1 MGSMTIEIKNNLGKD
16 VDASFVDGK
25 ICLNWAETKRKLGD
39 LNPGDVFKGKSETE
53 YIVCGHEHFVT
64 YVVRRKLLDETM
76 RFGDTNNWTESNIR
90 KYLNE
95 DYVQVIEREFG
106 NGNIV
111 AFERDLI
118 SLDGY
123 NDYATCVDKV
133 SVMNVMEY
141 VKYHKYVGNC
151 DFLRYVL
158 ITPDSTPSGCGAN
171 HVRYVLNDGS
181 VGCFSCSGDFG
192 VRPFFVLKSSTFV
205 S

>member
-25 ICLNWAETKRKLGD
+25 ICLNWAETKRRLGD

-64 YVVRRKLLDETM
+64 YVVRRELLDEKM
-76 RFGDTNNWTESNIR
+76 KFGDTNNWTESNIR

-111 AFERDLI
+111 EFERDLI

-151 DFLRYVL
+151 DFRYVL
-158 ITPDSTPSGCGAN
+158 ITPDSTPSGYGADN
-171 HVRYVLNDGS
+171 VRCVNVGGS
-181 VGCFSCSGDFG
+181 VVYYWCSSGFG

>member
-1 MGSMTIEIKNNLGKD
+1 MGSMTIEIENNLGKD

-25 ICLNWAETKRKLGD
+25 IYLNWAETKRRLGD

-53 YIVCGHEHFVT
+53 YIVCGHEHFET
-64 YVVRRKLLDETM
+64 YVVRRELLKETM
-76 RFGDTNNWTESNIR
+76 EFGDTNNWAKGKIR
-90 KYLNE
+90 KYLNG
-95 DYVQVIEREFG
+95 DYVQVIQREFG

-111 AFERDLI
+111 AFERDLT

-151 DFLRYVL
+151 DFRYVL

-171 HVRYVLNDGS
+171 HVRYVINDGT
-181 VGCFSCSGDFG
+181 VGCSRCDINFG
-192 VRPFFVLKSSTFV
+192 VRPFFVLKSSIFV

>member
-25 ICLNWAETKRKLGD
+25 ICLNWAETKRRLGD

-53 YIVCGHEHFVT
+53 YIVCGHEHFET
-64 YVVRRKLLDETM
+64 YVVRRELLKETM
-76 RFGDTNNWTESNIR
+76 EFGDTNNWAKGKIR
-90 KYLNE
+90 KYLNG
-95 DYVQVIEREFG
+95 DYVQVIQREFG

-151 DFLRYVL
+151 DFRYVL
-158 ITPDSTPSGCGAN
+158 ITPDSTPSGYGAFN
-171 HVRYVLNDGS
+171 VQCVFGDGRVRYGWCGRV
-181 VGCFSCSGDFG
+181 FG
-192 VRPFFVLKSSTFV
+192 VRPFFVLKSSIFV

>member
-39 LNPGDVFKGKSETE
+39 LNPGDVFNGKSETE
-53 YIVCGHEHFVT
+53 YIVCGHDHFVT
-64 YVVRRKLLDETM
+64 YVVRRELLDEKM
-76 RFGDTNNWTESNIR
+76 KFGDTNNWAQSNIR

-95 DYVQVIEREFG
+95 DYVRVIQGEFG

-123 NDYATCVDKV
+123 NDYATCVDKI
-133 SVMNVMEY
+133 SMMNILEY
-141 VKYHKYVGNC
+141 MKYHKYVGNC
-151 DFLRYVL
+151 DFRHAL

-171 HVRYVLNDGS
+171 GVRCVDGVGS
-181 VGCFSCSGDFG
+181 VRCNWCSLGFG
-192 VRPFFVLKSSTFV
+192 VRPFFVLKSSIFV

>member
-1 MGSMTIEIKNNLGKD
+1 MGSMTIEIENNLGKD

-151 DFLRYVL
+151 DFRYVL

-171 HVRYVLNDGS
+171 HVRYVINDGS
-181 VGCFSCSGDFG
+181 VGCNRCDINFG

>member
-151 DFLRYVL
+151 DFRYVL

-171 HVRYVLNDGS
+171 HVRYVINDGS
-181 VGCFSCSGDFG
+181 VGCNRCDISFG

>member
-64 YVVRRKLLDETM
+64 YVVRRELLDEKM
-76 RFGDTNNWTESNIR
+76 KFGDTNNWVKSNIR

-106 NGNIV
+106 NENIV
-111 AFERDLI
+111 EFKRDLI

-133 SVMNVMEY
+133 SMMNVLEY
-141 VKYHKYVGNC
+141 MKYHKYVGNC
-151 DFLRYVL
+151 NFRHAL
-158 ITPDSTPSGCGAN
+158 ITPDSTPSGCGACD
-171 HVRYVLNDGS
+171 VRCVDDDGN
-181 VGCFSCSGDFG
+181 VCYCWCSYDFG
-192 VRPFFVLKSSTFV
+192 VRPFFVLKSSIFV

>member
-151 DFLRYVL
+151 DFRYVL
-158 ITPDSTPSGCGAN
+158 ITPDSTPSGFSAYDVQCVSGGG
-171 HVRYVLNDGS
+171 R
-181 VGCFSCSGDFG
+181 VGCCWCCHGFG

>member
-25 ICLNWAETKRKLGD
+25 ICLNWAETKRRLGD
-39 LNPGDVFKGKSETE
+39 LDPGDVFKGKSETE
-53 YIVCGHEHFVT
+53 YIVCGHEHFET
-64 YVVRRKLLDETM
+64 YVVRRELLNETM
-76 RFGDTNNWTESNIR
+76 KFGDTNNWAESKIR

-95 DYVQVIEREFG
+95 DYVRVIQGEFG

-123 NDYATCVDKV
+123 SDYATCVDKA
-133 SVMNVMEY
+133 SVMNVLEY
-141 VKYHKYVGNC
+141 MKYHKYVGNC
-151 DFLRYVL
+151 DSCHAL
-158 ITPDSTPSGCGAN
+158 ITPNSTPSGYGAN
-171 HVRYVLNDGS
+171 GVQYVRG
-181 VGCFSCSGDFG
+181 VGDVHCSWCSGDFG
-192 VRPFFVLKSSTFV
+192 VRPFFVLKSSIFV

>member
-53 YIVCGHEHFVT
+53 YIVCGHEHFET
-64 YVVRRKLLDETM
+64 YVVRRKLLNKKME
-76 RFGDTNNWTESNIR
+76 FGDTNNWTESKIR

-95 DYVQVIEREFG
+95 DYVRVIQEEFG

-118 SLDGY
+118 SSDGY

-133 SVMNVMEY
+133 SMMNIFEY
-141 VKYHKYVGNC
+141 MKYHKNIGDC
-151 DFLRYVL
+151 DYRYAL
-158 ITPDSTPSGCGAN
+158 ITPDSTPSGCGAEI
-171 HVRYVLNDGS
+171 VRCVCGDGRVYYDWRS
-181 VGCFSCSGDFG
+181 RDFG
-192 VRPFFVLKSSTFV
+192 VRPFFVLKSSIFV

>member
-25 ICLNWAETKRKLGD
+25 ICLNWAETKRRLGD

-53 YIVCGHEHFVT
+53 YIVCGHEHFET
-64 YVVRRKLLDETM
+64 YVVRRELLKETM
-76 RFGDTNNWTESNIR
+76 EFGDTNNWAKGKIR
-90 KYLNE
+90 KYLNG
-95 DYVQVIEREFG
+95 DYVQVIQREFG

-151 DFLRYVL
+151 DFRYVL
-158 ITPDSTPSGCGAN
+158 ITPDSTPSGCGADD
-171 HVRYVLNDGS
+171 VRCVSDDGS
-181 VGCFSCSGDFG
+181 VDCSWCGNDFG
-192 VRPFFVLKSSTFV
+192 VRPFFVLKSSIFV

>member
-25 ICLNWAETKRKLGD
+25 ICLNWAETKRRLGD

-64 YVVRRKLLDETM
+64 YVVRRELLDEKM
-76 RFGDTNNWTESNIR
+76 KFGDTNNWVKSNIR

-151 DFLRYVL
+151 DFRYVL
-158 ITPDSTPSGCGAN
+158 ITPDSTPSGCGADY
-171 HVRYVLNDGS
+171 VRFVVDGGS
-181 VGCFSCSGDFG
+181 VGCGWCGLGFG

>member
-151 DFLRYVL
+151 DFRYVL

-171 HVRYVLNDGS
+171 HVRYVINDGS
-181 VGCFSCSGDFG
+181 VGCNRCGINFG

>member
-64 YVVRRKLLDETM
+64 YVVRRELLDEKM
-76 RFGDTNNWTESNIR
+76 KFGDTNNWVKSNIR

-106 NGNIV
+106 DGNIV

-123 NDYATCVDKV
+123 NSYATCVDKV
-133 SVMNVMEY
+133 SMMNILEY
-141 VKYHKYVGNC
+141 MKYHKYVGNC
-151 DFLRYVL
+151 DFRHAL
-158 ITPDSTPSGCGAN
+158 ITPDSTPLGYGAVS
-171 HVRYVLNDGS
+171 VRCVSDGGDVS
-181 VGCFSCSGDFG
+181 YGWCSGDFG
-192 VRPFFVLKSSTFV
+192 VRPFFVLKSSIFV

>member
-76 RFGDTNNWTESNIR
+76 RFGDTNNWTKSNIR

-151 DFLRYVL
+151 DFRYVL

-171 HVRYVLNDGS
+171 GVRYVNGDGS
-181 VGCFSCSGDFG
+181 VCYSWCGRVFG

>member
-1 MGSMTIEIKNNLGKD
+1 MGSMT
-16 VDASFVDGK
+16 
-25 ICLNWAETKRKLGD
+25 AETKRRLGD
-39 LNPGDVFKGKSETE
+39 LNPGDVFKDESETE

-64 YVVRRKLLDETM
+64 YVIRRELLNKKM
-76 RFGDTNNWTESNIR
+76 KFGDTNNWAQSNIR

-123 NDYATCVDKV
+123 NSYATCVDKV
-133 SVMNVMEY
+133 STMNILEY
-141 VKYHKYVGNC
+141 MKYHKYIGNC
-151 DFLRYVL
+151 DSYHAL
-158 ITPDSTPSGCGAN
+158 ITPNSNPAPLGCSAN
-171 HVRYVLNDGS
+171 LVQC
-181 VGCFSCSGDFG
+181 VGGGGGVDYGWCREDFG
-192 VRPFFVLKSSTFV
+192 VRPFFVLKSSIFV

>member
-1 MGSMTIEIKNNLGKD
+1 MGSMTIEIENNLGKD

-25 ICLNWAETKRKLGD
+25 ICLNWGETKRRLGD
-39 LNPGDVFKGKSETE
+39 LNHGDVFKGKSETE

-64 YVVRRKLLDETM
+64 YVVRRELLNETM
-76 RFGDTNNWTESNIR
+76 EFGDTNNWGESKIR

-111 AFERDLI
+111 KFERDLI

-123 NDYATCVDKV
+123 NDYGRCIDKV
-133 SVMNVMEY
+133 SMMNILEY
-141 VKYHKYVGNC
+141 MKYHKYVGNC
-151 DFLRYVL
+151 DSYHAL
-158 ITPDSTPSGCGAN
+158 ITPNSTLSGCGA
-171 HVRYVLNDGS
+171 GS
-181 VGCFSCSGDFG
+181 VQYVRGDGRVDYCWCCSDFC
-192 VRPFFVLKSSTFV
+192 VRPFFVLKSSIFV

>member
-1 MGSMTIEIKNNLGKD
+1 MGSMTIEIENNLGKD

-25 ICLNWAETKRKLGD
+25 ICLNWAETKRRLGD

-53 YIVCGHEHFVT
+53 YIVCGHEHFET
-64 YVVRRKLLDETM
+64 YVVRRELLKETM
-76 RFGDTNNWTESNIR
+76 EFGDTNNWAKGKIR
-90 KYLNE
+90 KYLNG
-95 DYVQVIEREFG
+95 DYVQVIQREFG

-151 DFLRYVL
+151 DFRYVL
-158 ITPDSTPSGCGAN
+158 ITPDSTPSGYGAN
-171 HVRYVLNDGS
+171 HVRYILNDGT
-181 VGCFSCSGDFG
+181 VGCSRCDINFG

>member
-39 LNPGDVFKGKSETE
+39 LDPGDVFKGKSETE

-64 YVVRRKLLDETM
+64 YVVRRELLDEKM
-76 RFGDTNNWTESNIR
+76 KFGDTNNWVKSNIR

-151 DFLRYVL
+151 DFRYVL
-158 ITPDSTPSGCGAN
+158 ITPDSTPSGYGAGD
-171 HVRYVLNDGS
+171 VRCVSDDGS
-181 VGCFSCSGDFG
+181 VDCSWCSNDFG
-192 VRPFFVLKSSTFV
+192 VRPFFVLKSSIFV

>member
-151 DFLRYVL
+151 DFRYVL

-171 HVRYVLNDGS
+171 HVRYVINDGS
-181 VGCFSCSGDFG
+181 VCCNWCSGGFG

>member
-64 YVVRRKLLDETM
+64 YVVRRELLDETM
-76 RFGDTNNWTESNIR
+76 EFGDTNNWAESNIR

-111 AFERDLI
+111 AFDRDLI

-133 SVMNVMEY
+133 SMMNVLEY
-141 VKYHKYVGNC
+141 MKYHKYVGNC
-151 DFLRYVL
+151 DFRHAL
-158 ITPDSTPSGCGAN
+158 ITPDSTPLGCGAGN
-171 HVRYVLNDGS
+171 VQCVYDDGYVCYGW
-181 VGCFSCSGDFG
+181 CSSDFG
-192 VRPFFVLKSSTFV
+192 VRPFFVLKSSIFV

>member
-1 MGSMTIEIKNNLGKD
+1 MRSMTIEIKNNLGKD

-53 YIVCGHEHFVT
+53 YIVCGHEHFET
-64 YVVRRKLLDETM
+64 YVVRRELLNETM
-76 RFGDTNNWTESNIR
+76 KFGDTNNWAESKIR

-95 DYVQVIEREFG
+95 DYVRVIQGEFG

-123 NDYATCVDKV
+123 NDYATCVDKI
-133 SVMNVMEY
+133 SMMNILEY
-141 VKYHKYVGNC
+141 MKYHKYVGNC
-151 DFLRYVL
+151 DSCHAL
-158 ITPDSTPSGCGAN
+158 ITPSSTPSGCGAGN
-171 HVRYVLNDGS
+171 VRCVS
-181 VGCFSCSGDFG
+181 VGGLVSYGWCGRVFG
-192 VRPFFVLKSSTFV
+192 VRPFFVLKSSIFV

>member
-25 ICLNWAETKRKLGD
+25 ICLNWAETKRRLGD
-39 LNPGDVFKGKSETE
+39 LDPGDVFKGKSETE
-53 YIVCGHEHFVT
+53 YIVCGHEHFET
-64 YVVRRKLLDETM
+64 YVVRRELLNETM
-76 RFGDTNNWTESNIR
+76 KFGDTNNWAESKIR

-95 DYVQVIEREFG
+95 DYVRVIQGEFG

-123 NDYATCVDKV
+123 SDYATCVDKA
-133 SVMNVMEY
+133 SVMNVLEY
-141 VKYHKYVGNC
+141 MKYHKYVGNC
-151 DFLRYVL
+151 DSCHAL
-158 ITPDSTPSGCGAN
+158 ITPNSTPSGYGAN
-171 HVRYVLNDGS
+171 GVRYVSGGGD
-181 VGCFSCSGDFG
+181 VSCGWCNVVFG
-192 VRPFFVLKSSTFV
+192 VRPFFVLKSSIFV

>member
-25 ICLNWAETKRKLGD
+25 ICLNWAETKRRLGD

-64 YVVRRKLLDETM
+64 YVVRRELLDEKM
-76 RFGDTNNWTESNIR
+76 KFGDTNNWVKSNIR

-151 DFLRYVL
+151 DFRYVL
-158 ITPDSTPSGCGAN
+158 ITPDSTPSGYGASD
-171 HVRYVLNDGS
+171 VRYVDDVGDVDYFWCSS
-181 VGCFSCSGDFG
+181 VFG
-192 VRPFFVLKSSTFV
+192 VRPFFVLKSSIFV

>member
-151 DFLRYVL
+151 DFRYVL
-158 ITPDSTPSGCGAN
+158 ITPDSTPSGFSAGD
-171 HVRYVLNDGS
+171 VRFVSGGGR
-181 VGCFSCSGDFG
+181 VGCRWCGSGFG

>member
-151 DFLRYVL
+151 DFRYVL

-171 HVRYVLNDGS
+171 HVRYVINDGC
-181 VGCFSCSGDFG
+181 VCCNWCGIGFG

>member
-151 DFLRYVL
+151 DFRYVL
-158 ITPDSTPSGCGAN
+158 ITPDSTPSGCGAGD
-171 HVRYVLNDGS
+171 VQCVFGGGRVGYDWCGS
-181 VGCFSCSGDFG
+181 DFG

>member
-151 DFLRYVL
+151 DFRYVL

-171 HVRYVLNDGS
+171 NVQYVGDDGR
-181 VGCFSCSGDFG
+181 VGCGWCCVGFG

>member
-64 YVVRRKLLDETM
+64 YVVRRELLDEKM
-76 RFGDTNNWTESNIR
+76 KFGDTNNWVKSNIR

-151 DFLRYVL
+151 DFRYVL
-158 ITPDSTPSGCGAN
+158 ITPDSTPSGCSAN
-171 HVRYVLNDGS
+171 GVRYVVDDGR
-181 VGCFSCSGDFG
+181 VGCSWCSGGFG

>member
-25 ICLNWAETKRKLGD
+25 ICLNWAETKRRLGD

-53 YIVCGHEHFVT
+53 YIVCGHEHFET
-64 YVVRRKLLDETM
+64 YVVRRELLKETM
-76 RFGDTNNWTESNIR
+76 EFGDTNNWAESNIR

-95 DYVQVIEREFG
+95 DYVRVIQGEFG

-151 DFLRYVL
+151 GFRYVL
-158 ITPDSTPSGCGAN
+158 ITPDSTPSGCGAGD
-171 HVRYVLNDGS
+171 VLCVD
-181 VGCFSCSGDFG
+181 VGGRVSYDWCGNGFG
-192 VRPFFVLKSSTFV
+192 VRPFFVLKSSIFV

>member
-25 ICLNWAETKRKLGD
+25 ICLNWAETKRRLGD
-39 LNPGDVFKGKSETE
+39 LNPGDVFKGESETE
-53 YIVCGHEHFVT
+53 YIVCGHEHFKT
-64 YVVRRKLLDETM
+64 YVVRREPLNETM
-76 RFGDTNNWTESNIR
+76 KFGDTNNWAESKIR

-95 DYVQVIEREFG
+95 DYVRVIQGEFG

-133 SVMNVMEY
+133 SMMNILEY
-141 VKYHKYVGNC
+141 MKYHKYVGNC
-151 DFLRYVL
+151 DYRYAL
-158 ITPDSTPSGCGAN
+158 ITPDSTPSGCGADD
-171 HVRYVLNDGS
+171 VRFVSVDGR
-181 VGCFSCSGDFG
+181 VDYRWCGIGFG

>member
-25 ICLNWAETKRKLGD
+25 ICLNWAETKRRLGD

-64 YVVRRKLLDETM
+64 YVVRRELLDEKM
-76 RFGDTNNWTESNIR
+76 KFGDTNNWVKSNIR

-141 VKYHKYVGNC
+141 VKYHKYVGNR
-151 DFLRYVL
+151 DFRYVL

-171 HVRYVLNDGS
+171 HVRYVINDGA
-181 VGCFSCSGDFG
+181 VGCNRCNINFG

>member
-151 DFLRYVL
+151 DFRYVL

-171 HVRYVLNDGS
+171 HVRYVINDGS
-181 VGCFSCSGDFG
+181 VGCFSCSRDFG

>member
-151 DFLRYVL
+151 DFRYVL
-158 ITPDSTPSGCGAN
+158 ITPDSTPSGCGADN
-171 HVRYVLNDGS
+171 VRYVSGDGR
-181 VGCFSCSGDFG
+181 VGCSWCCSGFG